1 MGIQVAINHRTSYEY
16 DRRVTLSP
24 HVVRLRPAPH
34 CRTPVTS
41 YSLRIDP
48 PDHFLNWQQD
58 PHGNH
63 LARAV
68 FQTPARRF
76 RIEVDLVA
84 ELTVINPFDFFLEA
98 SAERFPF
105 EYEPWLARDL
115 RPYLESEPPGP
126 ELRKHLAA
134 VDTRPRRTVDFLVAL
149 NQQLE
154 RRIDYVI
161 RMEPGIQT
169 CEDTLARGSGS
180 CRDSAWLLV
189 QILRHL
195 GLAARFVSG
204 YLIQLVPDVKPLEGP
219 TGPPRDFT
227 DLHAWVEAYLPGAGW
242 VGLDPTSG
250 MLAAEGHLPVAATA
264 EPAAAAPISGSVSE
278 AEVEF
283 DHAMTVT
290 RLSEAPR
297 VTRPYSEAA
306 WSAVDALGRAIDRTL
321 ADNDVRLTM
330 GGEPTFVSIDDMEGD
345 EWSYDALGP
354 AKRRLSAQ
362 LVRRLQG
369 AFGPGGL
376 LHDGQGKQYPGEPLP
391 RWALG
396 CYWRTDGQPLWRN
409 RALLADPTDD
419 HGHGPAQAEALI
431 RRLADRLAVSPGYAV
446 AAYEDPLPYLH
457 HERRIPVNLAPG
469 DPRLERA
476 DDRERLRRVLEGGL
490 GRPVAWVLPLARAT
504 TAGGTMW
511 QSGLWLLRG
520 RHLFLTPGDSPAGL
534 RLPLESLAWVDPRHA
549 APVVAQ
555 DPLAP
560 RRPLPARDIL
570 PRREPRPAAP
580 PPGPRD
586 RPPATGE
593 SADGVVRTAL
603 VVQPREGRLH
613 VFLPPL
619 AAADDYVDLL
629 ARVEDAA
636 AELETPVVVEGYP
649 PPSDPRVSVL
659 KVTPDPG
666 VIEVNTHPARTWEEL
681 VSITTTLYDAA
692 RDTRLGT
699 EKFMLDGR
707 HSGTGGGNHVVLGG
721 PTAADSPFLRRPDL
735 LRSLV
740 AYWINHPSLSYLFSG
755 LFIGPTS
762 QAPRVDETRPDS
774 LAELEIAFE
783 QIDRSGPECPP
794 WLVDRVFRHLL
805 VDVTGNTHRAEFC
818 IDKLYAPETASGR
831 QGLVELRA
839 FEMPPHPRMS
849 LTQQLL
855 LRGLVAWCWA
865 RPYRRPVVRWGARLH
880 DEFMLPHYVRRDFEA
895 VIGDL
900 REAGFPFEVDWFDA
914 HFEFRYPRIG
924 RVACAGV
931 ELELR
936 TAGEPWYVLGEEPHA
951 GATARYVDSSVER
964 LQVLVRGAV
973 DGRHVVTCN
982 RRRLP
987 LRPTGTDGEL
997 VAGVRYRAWQPP
1009 SCLHP
1014 TIGVHTPLTFDVVDT
1029 WSGRSVGGCTHHV
1042 SHPGGLGYETFPVNA
1057 AEAETRRATRFH
1069 PFGHTPGPLEPGPP
1083 EANPAAPHT
1092 LDLRRAA
1099 PPGPSPETNPATGN
1113 RLDPRRAAPTSGT
1126 VPGVTAAAG
1135 NELDPRRAAP
1145 ATAPPPEAEP

>member
-1 MGIQVAINHRTSYEY
+1 MGIQVAVNHRTSYAY

-34 CRTPVTS
+34 CRTPVRS

-48 PDHFLNWQQD
+48 ADHFLNWQQD

-68 FQTPARRF
+68 FQSPARRLT
-76 RIEVDLVA
+76 IEVDLVA

-98 SAERFPF
+98 SAETFPF

-115 RPYLESEPPGP
+115 RPFLETEAPGP
-126 ELRKHLAA
+126 ELRKHLAG

-161 RMEPGIQT
+161 RMEPGIQA
-169 CEDTLARGSGS
+169 CEDTLARGRGS

-189 QILRHL
+189 QVLRHL

-219 TGPPRDFT
+219 AGPARDFT
-227 DLHAWVEAYLPGAGW
+227 DLHAWVETYLPGAGW

-250 MLAAEGHLPVAATA
+250 MFAAEGHLPVAATA
-264 EPAAAAPISGSVSE
+264 EPATAAPISGSVSL

-297 VTRPYSEAA
+297 VTRPYSDAA
-306 WSAVDALGRAIDRTL
+306 WSAVDALGRSIDRTL

-330 GGEPTFVSIDDMEGD
+330 GGEPTFVSVDDREGV
-345 EWSYDALGP
+345 EWNTDALGA
-354 AKRRLSAQ
+354 AKRRLSDDLA
-362 LVRRLQG
+362 RRLREK
-369 AFGPGGL
+369 FGPGGL
-376 LHDGQGKQYPGEPLP
+376 LHDGQGKQYPGEPVP
-391 RWALG
+391 RWALS
-396 CYWRTDGQPLWRN
+396 CYWRADGQPLWRD
-409 RALLADPTDD
+409 RALLADPSRGY
-419 HGHGPAQAEALI
+419 GHGPEQAERLI
-431 RRLADRLAVSPGYAV
+431 REVADRLGTGTDHLL
-446 AAYEDPLPYLH
+446 AAYEDPLHYLH
-457 HERRIPVNLAPG
+457 RERQLPVNLPPG
-469 DPRLERA
+469 DPRLERPE
-476 DDRERLRRVLEGGL
+476 DRERLRRVLEGGL
-490 GRPVAWVLPLARAT
+490 GRPAAWVLPLARSA
-504 TAGGTMW
+504 AGGGTMW

-520 RHLFLTPGDSPAGL
+520 RHLFLVPGDSPAGL
-534 RLPLESLAWVDPRHA
+534 RLPLDSLAWVDPRHA
-549 APVVAQ
+549 VPVVQQ
-555 DPLAP
+555 DPFAP
-560 RRPLPARDIL
+560 RRALPPRDIL
-570 PRREPRPAAP
+570 PRRDAQRPTAAERGEAAAAP
-580 PPGPRD
+580 PGGGTTPAAGGP
-586 RPPATGE
+586 P
-593 SADGVVRTAL
+593 DGTVRTAL
-603 VVQPREGRLH
+603 VVQPRDGRLH

-619 AAADDYVDLL
+619 STADGYVDLL

-636 AELETPVVVEGYP
+636 AGLGTPVVVEGYP
-649 PPSDPRVSVL
+649 PPSDPRLSVL

-666 VIEVNTHPARTWEEL
+666 VIEVNTHPARSWDEL
-681 VSITTTLYDAA
+681 VSITTALYDAA
-692 RDTRLGT
+692 HAARLGT
-699 EKFMLDGR
+699 ETFMLDGR

-762 QAPRVDETRPDS
+762 QAPRVDETRADS

-783 QIDRSGPECPP
+783 QIDGAGPECPP

-818 IDKLYAPETASGR
+818 IDKLFAPETASGR

-855 LRGLVAWCWA
+855 LRGLVAWCWTE
-865 RPYRRPVVRWGARLH
+865 PYRRPAVRWGARLH

-895 VIGDL
+895 VLGDL
-900 REAGFPFEVDWFDA
+900 RGAGFPFEAGWFDA

-924 RVACAGV
+924 RAACGDV

-936 TAGEPWYVLGEEPHA
+936 TAGEPWYVLGEEPRA

-982 RRRLP
+982 RRRMP
-987 LRPTGTDGEL
+987 LRPTETDGER

-1029 WSGRSVGGCTHHV
+1029 WSGRSVGGCTYHV
-1042 SHPGGLGYETFPVNA
+1042 SHPGGLAYETFPVNA
-1057 AEAETRRATRFH
+1057 AEAEARRAARFQ
-1069 PFGHTPGPLEPGPP
+1069 PFGHTPGPFEPGPP
-1083 EANPAAPHT
+1083 EANSAAPHT

-1099 PPGPSPETNPATGN
+1099 P
-1113 RLDPRRAAPTSGT
+1113 AAPTT
-1126 VPGVTAAAG
+1126 ETAC
-1135 NELDPRRAAP
+1135 R
-1145 ATAPPPEAEP
+1145 

>member
-16 DRRVTLSP
+16 DRRVVLSP
-24 HVVRLRPAPH
+24 HTIRLRPAPH
-34 CRTPVTS
+34 CRTTVSS

-68 FQTPARRF
+68 FHTPARRL
-76 RIEVDLVA
+76 RVEVDLVA
-84 ELTVINPFDFFLEA
+84 EMTVINPFDFFLED
-98 SAERFPF
+98 SAETFPF

-115 RPYLESEPPGP
+115 RPYLETEPPGP
-126 ELRKHLAA
+126 ELRKFLAA
-134 VDTRPRRTVDFLVAL
+134 IDTRRRRTVDFLVPL
-149 NQQLE
+149 NQQIE

-169 CEDTLARGSGS
+169 CEDTLARDSGS

-189 QILRHL
+189 QILRQM

-204 YLIQLVPDVKPLEGP
+204 YLIQLVPDVKPLDGP
-219 TGPPRDFT
+219 AGPPRDFT
-227 DLHAWVEAYLPGAGW
+227 DLHAWAEVYLPGAGW

-250 MLAAEGHLPVAATA
+250 MFAAEGHLPVAATA
-264 EPAAAAPISGSVSE
+264 DPATAAPISGMVSK

-283 DHAMTVT
+283 DHRMTVT

-297 VTRPYSEAA
+297 VTRPCSEAR
-306 WSAVDALGRAIDRTL
+306 WSAIDTLGRAIDRTL

-330 GGEPTFVSIDDMEGD
+330 GVEPTFVSIDDMEGD
-345 EWSYDALGP
+345 EWNYDALGP
-354 AKRRLSAQ
+354 TKRRLSDE
-362 LVRRLQG
+362 LLRRLQP

-376 LHDGQGKQYPGEPLP
+376 LHDGQGKRYPGEPLP

-409 RALLADPTDD
+409 RALLADPSHDY
-419 HGHGPAQAEALI
+419 GHGPAQAERLI
-431 RRLADRLAVSPGYAV
+431 RTLADRVGASPDYV
-446 AAYEDPLPYLH
+446 VPAYEDPLPHLH
-457 HERRIPVNLAPG
+457 RERQLPVNLPPG
-469 DPRLERA
+469 DPRLKRP
-476 DDRERLRRVLEGGL
+476 DDRERLRRVLEQDLDG
-490 GRPVAWVLPLARAT
+490 PVGYVLPLARSST
-504 TAGGTMW
+504 GGAPMW

-520 RHLFLTPGDSPAGL
+520 KHLFLAPGDSPAGL
-534 RLPLESLAWVDPRHA
+534 RLPLDALAWVDPRHA
-549 APVVAQ
+549 VPVIEQ
-555 DPLAP
+555 DPLEP
-560 RRPLPARDIL
+560 RPPLPARDIL
-570 PRREPRPAAP
+570 PRRGIRRSAPVP
-580 PPGPRD
+580 PPQD
-586 RPPATGE
+586 RTPATGE
-593 SADGVVRTAL
+593 SADWVVRTAL
-603 VVQPREGRLH
+603 VVQPRDGRLY
-613 VFLPPL
+613 VFFPPL
-619 AAADDYVDLL
+619 AKADDYVDLL
-629 ARVEDAA
+629 ARVEDTA
-636 AELETPVVVEGYP
+636 AELETPVVIEGYP
-649 PPSDPRVSVL
+649 PPSDPRLSVL

-681 VSITTTLYDAA
+681 VSTTTTLYAAA
-692 RDTRLGT
+692 RATRLGT
-699 EKFMLDGR
+699 ETFLVDGR

-721 PTAADSPFLRRPDL
+721 PSAADSPFLRRPDL

-762 QAPRVDETRPDS
+762 QAPRVDETRADS
-774 LAELEIAFE
+774 MAEIEIAFE
-783 QIDRSGPECPP
+783 QIDASGPDCSP

-855 LRGLVAWCWA
+855 LRGLVAWCWTE
-865 RPYRRPVVRWGARLH
+865 PYRRPVVHWGPRLH
-880 DEFMLPHYVRRDFEA
+880 DEFMLPHYVRRDFDT
-895 VIGDL
+895 VIDDL
-900 REAGFPFEVDWFDA
+900 RDAGFPFETDWFDA

-924 RVACAGV
+924 RAAYADI

-936 TAGEPWYVLGEEPHA
+936 TAAEPWYGLGEEPQA

-964 LQVLVRGAV
+964 LQILVRGAV
-973 DGRHVVTCN
+973 DRQHVVTCN
-982 RRRLP
+982 GRRVP
-987 LRPTGTDGEL
+987 LHPTGTDGEL

-1014 TIGVHTPLTFDVVDT
+1014 TIGVHTPLIFDVVDT
-1029 WSGRSVGGCTHHV
+1029 WSGRSIGGCTYHV

-1057 AEAETRRATRFH
+1057 AEAESRRVTRFL

-1083 EANPAAPHT
+1083 ETNPAAPRT

-1099 PPGPSPETNPATGN
+1099 PAGPSRE
-1113 RLDPRRAAPTSGT
+1113 
-1126 VPGVTAAAG
+1126 PGS
-1135 NELDPRRAAP
+1135 
-1145 ATAPPPEAEP
+1145 